1 MNCTARAGMCWMYDD
16 LRGFE
21 MTSAKQRG
29 NVFVIMI
36 LVVAL
41 LAAGIYWQRSR
52 KAAARSEAARVEEL
66 AKQAEVAKAQ
76 TELRALQ
83 QQIEAEK
90 TKNVLQVSIKSAA
103 DLYAKWKDGVQVAQ
117 RTSRIGLA
125 APVATLQA
133 LRRDTEALIVPDCL
147 KNGKVNLL
155 EAMKLEIEGF
165 LAFMGDTTM
174 GKYVAQANSDA
185 AEKLLLG
192 FEADLSMC
200 PR

>member
-1 MNCTARAGMCWMYDD
+1 
-16 LRGFE
+16 

-90 TKNVLQVSIKSAA
+90 TKNVLEVSIKAAA

-125 APVATLQA
+125 APVAALQA
-133 LRRDTEALIVPDCL
+133 LRRDAEALIVPDCL
-147 KNGKVNLL
+147 KRGKANLL

-165 LAFMGDTTM
+165 LAFMGDTNF
-174 GKYVAQANSDA
+174 GKFVAQANSEA
-185 AEKLLLG
+185 ADKLLTG